1 MENMISRWLTNIIYF
16 GLFLSTMIIVSWLM
30 LNPYEG
36 GLWSAFRASN
46 FPKKD
51 LYFSIFFS
59 LYFLSSTF
67 LLLYWG
73 FRKKHGVTMSVF
85 VWSFV
90 LWLIAI
96 ALILIILLR
105 AFSSITV
112 GMD

>member
-1 MENMISRWLTNIIYF
+1 MINRWLTNIIYY

-30 LNPYEG
+30 INPYEG

-59 LYFLSSTF
+59 LFFLSCTF

-73 FRKKHGVTMSVF
+73 FRKKHSITMNVF
-85 VWSFV
+85 VWGFI

-105 AFSSITV
+105 AFSSIPV